1 MSEQNELN
9 EDMLEEIVI
18 DFDQLRDPELKES
31 FLRAFGF
38 MVKGILKRMF
48 GGHGP
53 VRAKVKGTPSEIKAF
68 ARAMGSEKDY
78 LATLRDYGLDNPRS
92 VRSKSVLRKRV
103 HDFERKTG
111 LKWPFEV

>member
-1 MSEQNELN
+1 MSEEIN
-9 EDMLEEIVI
+9 EDKLEEIVI

-38 MVKGILKRMF
+38 MVKGLLKRMF

-53 VRAKVKGTPSEIKAF
+53 PRAKVKGTPGEIKAF
-68 ARAMGSEKDY
+68 ARALGSERDY
-78 LATLRDYGLDNPRS
+78 MATLRDYGLDNPRS
-92 VRSKSVLRKRV
+92 IRSRSVLKGRV
-103 HDFERKTG
+103 SDFERKTG